1 MKANYFT
8 TLLLPLVAV
17 TALGYPLFEPQSV
30 QAQNNFVLFG
40 GGKDSTLGYTI
51 RSNRTSARLNAINFF
66 AKLPK
71 SKAIAEIQIFYPEG
85 FASVFN
91 PENVKIVDRNS
102 RNIIEVKEAISDR
115 EIRSVRFVFKEPIS
129 ASKSREIEIVS
140 LGGSN
145 PPNSGMYRIELQ
157 AIGTEANPLFQYIG
171 QWLVNIS

>member
-1 MKANYFT
+1 MKFSYFT
-8 TLLLPLVAV
+8 TLLLLVIPI
-17 TALGYPLFEPQSV
+17 TALGHPLFEPQSV

-51 RSNRTSARLNAINFF
+51 RSNRANARLNAINFF
-66 AKLPK
+66 ASLPK
-71 SKAIAEIQIFYPEG
+71 SKAIAEIQVFYPEG

-91 PENVKIVDRNS
+91 PENIKIVDRNS

-129 ASKSREIEIVS
+129 VSKSREIEIVS

-145 PPNSGMYRIELQ
+145 PANSGMYRIELQ

-171 QWLVNIS
+171 QWLVSIS